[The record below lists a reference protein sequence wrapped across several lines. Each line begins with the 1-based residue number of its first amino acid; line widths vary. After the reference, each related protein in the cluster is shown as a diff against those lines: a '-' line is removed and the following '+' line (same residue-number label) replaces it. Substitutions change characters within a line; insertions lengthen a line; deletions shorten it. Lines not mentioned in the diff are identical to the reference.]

1 MTIKRG
7 DIFVADLSAE
17 MVGGVGCEQQG
28 TRPVLVIQ
36 NDKGNLHSP
45 TVIIAPISS
54 RMHKAT
60 RLPTHVI
67 LDCLERPCFVELEQ
81 IRTIDKRRLKMH
93 IGQISAELQ
102 SRVNQA
108 IKVSLAV

>member
-1 MTIKRG
+1 MAVKRG
-7 DIFVADLSAE
+7 DIYVADLPIDVE
-17 MVGGVGCEQQG
+17 GGSEQQG

-36 NDKGNLHSP
+36 NNLGNLHSP

-54 RMHKAT
+54 RMHKAR

-67 LDCLERPCFVELEQ
+67 LECRSRLCFVELEQ
-81 IRTIDKRRLKMH
+81 IRTIDKRRLRTH
-93 IGQISAELQ
+93 IGQIDEETQ

-108 IKVSLAV
+108 IKVSLAI